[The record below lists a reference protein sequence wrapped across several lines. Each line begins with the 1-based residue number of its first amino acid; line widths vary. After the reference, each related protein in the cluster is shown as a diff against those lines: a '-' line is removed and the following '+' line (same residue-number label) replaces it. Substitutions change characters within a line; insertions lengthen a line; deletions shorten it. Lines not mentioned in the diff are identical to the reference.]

1 MDLALAIEISD
12 LAGKYFI
19 ADLRMVGLIQHVIK
33 REWPSSE
40 SRGWRVEVTDKEAR
54 KVIRWLRNAN
64 AQMDAMKSPPKPRRG
79 NQKKEEADAREE
91 LSRRIAHDA
100 RTFDPLT
107 QYGSQHK

>member
-64 AQMDAMKSPPKPRRG
+64 AQMDAMKAPPKSRLQS
-79 NQKKEEADAREE
+79 QKKQDTDIREARSRE
-91 LSRRIAHDA
+91 IAEQA
-100 RTFDPLT
+100 RTFDPLKV
-107 QYGSQHK
+107 GG